1 MTDTK
6 EIDNNMN
13 NNVIYKIYCKDE
25 NIKDFYIGSST
36 NLYVR
41 INVHKCRCNN
51 EDTDGYYL
59 KLYEFIRENG
69 GWENFNIEVIEY
81 FNCNSKKELIQKEQ
95 EYINKLKPSL
105 NYLNAYRSEEIKKEQ
120 KQKTCKKYRESE
132 YGSQYREKYRK
143 EKKYCKYCNNFISKG
158 GWAKH
163 TKTKI
168 HLENVG
174 KKIYALTRNRTW
186 DSSLQVM
193 CFTTKL

>member
-105 NYLNAYRSEEIKKEQ
+105 NYLNAYRSEEKKIKKEL
-120 KQKTCKKYRESE
+120 KNKKKT
-132 YGSQYREKYRK
+132 
-143 EKKYCKYCNNFISKG
+143 
-158 GWAKH
+158 
-163 TKTKI
+163 
-168 HLENVG
+168 
-174 KKIYALTRNRTW
+174 
-186 DSSLQVM
+186 
-193 CFTTKL
+193 